1 MSYNITPIG
10 LGASISASWAWGTS
24 LIVGMEVART
34 KGIDAWLIW
43 AVANTATLAI
53 FGLLTRVGILG
64 RKIFDLK
71 PIKVLALVIQA
82 FCLVIQMTIINK
94 VLIDLGVDSMMS
106 YMISSAI
113 GIIFTLW
120 MYRRGLLT
128 SVITDR
134 WQWGIAIA
142 SISTIAVLGATT
154 SVPTTFSVSG
164 SEDILWG
171 IWSACILISGPITD
185 VQHWQRADID
195 KTKTAFF
202 WGSMFF
208 GVYMLLVLACAHY
221 QFTPL
226 MNVFLLIAV
235 LCVTTSTI
243 DSIAVAMHEIS
254 NKTVGTIISC
264 AICLLWGVFAEI
276 GVVSLWSHAGIFR
289 VAFGILILTL
299 AYLGYQRNERIIS
312 E

>member
-1 MSYNITPIG
+1 MKSNITPIG

-43 AVANTATLAI
+43 AIANTATLAI
-53 FGLLTRVGILG
+53 FGLLTRVGVLG
-64 RKIFDLK
+64 RKVFDLK
-71 PIKVLALVIQA
+71 PIKMLALVIQA
-82 FCLVIQMTIINK
+82 FCLVIQMTIINR
-94 VLIDLGVDSMMS
+94 VLTDMGLDSTTS
-106 YMISSAI
+106 YMVSSSI

-120 MYRRGLLT
+120 MYRRGLVT

-142 SISTIAVLGATT
+142 SISVISLLGVTT
-154 SVPTTFSVSG
+154 STPLVFDTSG
-164 SEDILWG
+164 TEDILWG

-202 WGSMFF
+202 WGSLFF
-208 GVYMLLVLACAHY
+208 SVYMLLVLACALF

-235 LCVTTSTI
+235 LSVTTSTI

-254 NKTVGTIISC
+254 NKTIGTIICC

-276 GVVSLWSHAGIFR
+276 GIVSLWSHAGIFR
-289 VAFGILILTL
+289 VAFGLLILTI
-299 AYLGYQRNERIIS
+299 AFLGYYKNGKFIRQ
-312 E
+312 